1 MSGVTSSSDSGR
13 SSGVTS
19 SSGSGRSSDVTT
31 HVEVRRGTY
40 FDSVTLLGVSQE
52 VQGVEGV
59 DRALV
64 AMATPLNLEV
74 LGDLGFDADGL
85 EDVTPNDLLVAV
97 RAAADAL
104 PGALQ
109 RMEDA
114 LASRPA
120 PGPPAAGGS
129 PRRTAGA
136 AARDGDANLALIS
149 VPGGNAFVEAMDAL
163 RAGLHVMLFSDNV
176 GVEQEIALKAEGA
189 RRGLLVM
196 GPDCGTTIIGG
207 VGLGFANVVRPGP
220 VGIVAASG
228 TGAQQVCCL
237 LDDVGVGV
245 SHVIGVGGRDLSAD
259 VGGSTTLRALD
270 ALDRD
275 EATELIVVV
284 SKPPDVA
291 VADRVRERAA
301 TCSTPVVLGFIG
313 PGRPDLTAVT
323 LEAIERLGPPP
334 AESRHWR
341 PERPPARWRS
351 PSPSDP
357 RPPARWSSPSPS
369 DPPAR
374 PSAGAATLR
383 GLFSGGTLCQEA
395 MVIAADA
402 LGPIASNVPLRPEW
416 TVEDPVQHDGHLMLD
431 LGDDRLTRGR
441 PHPMID
447 HSLRLAR
454 LAREAERPGNHVVLL
469 DVVLGHGADPDPA
482 TAIAPAIRMAQD
494 RATDRGDR
502 MAVVVSLC
510 GTRDDPQDLQ
520 RQANRLADA
529 GAVVHLSNAR
539 AARAAVELVSG
550 GVS

>member
-1 MSGVTSSSDSGR
+1 
-13 SSGVTS
+13 
-19 SSGSGRSSDVTT
+19 
-31 HVEVRRGTY
+31 
-40 FDSVTLLGVSQE
+40 
-52 VQGVEGV
+52 
-59 DRALV
+59 
-64 AMATPLNLEV
+64 
-74 LGDLGFDADGL
+74 
-85 EDVTPNDLLVAV
+85 
-97 RAAADAL
+97 
-104 PGALQ
+104 
-109 RMEDA
+109 
-114 LASRPA
+114 
-120 PGPPAAGGS
+120 
-129 PRRTAGA
+129 
-136 AARDGDANLALIS
+136 
-149 VPGGNAFVEAMDAL
+149 
-163 RAGLHVMLFSDNV
+163 
-176 GVEQEIALKAEGA
+176 
-189 RRGLLVM
+189 M

-237 LDDVGVGV
+237 LDNAGVGV

-284 SKPPDVA
+284 SKPPDAA

-301 TCSTPVVLGFIG
+301 ACSTPVVLGFIG

-323 LEAIERLGPPP
+323 LEAIERLGQPSDP
-334 AESRHWR
+334 
-341 PERPPARWRS
+341 RPPARWRS

-357 RPPARWSSPSPS
+357 RPPARWRSPSPS
-369 DPPAR
+369 DPPVG
-374 PSAGAATLR
+374 PLVGVATLR

-395 MVIAADA
+395 MVIAAEA
-402 LGPIASNVPLRPEW
+402 LGPIASNIPLRPEW
-416 TVEDPVQHDGHLMLD
+416 TVEDPAKHDGHLMLD

-454 LAREAERPGNHVVLL
+454 LAREAERPGNHVILL

-502 MAVVVSLC
+502 LEVVVSLC

-539 AARAAVELVSG
+539 AARAAVGLVSG

>member
-1 MSGVTSSSDSGR
+1 MSDVTSSSGSGR

-19 SSGSGRSSDVTT
+19 SSGSGRSSEVTT

-52 VQGVEGV
+52 VQRVEGV

-74 LGDLGFDADGL
+74 LSDLGFDADGL
-85 EDVTPNDLLVAV
+85 DDVTPNDLLVAV
-97 RAAADAL
+97 RAGADAL

-109 RMEDA
+109 RLKDA

-120 PGPPAAGGS
+120 PGSSAAGGS
-129 PRRTAGA
+129 PPRTAGT

-189 RRGLLVM
+189 RRGLLMM

-237 LDDVGVGV
+237 LDDAGVGV
-245 SHVIGVGGRDLSAD
+245 SHVIGVGGRDLSSD

-284 SKPPDVA
+284 SKPPDAA

-301 TCSTPVVLGFIG
+301 ACSTPVVLGFIG
-313 PGRPDLTAVT
+313 LGWPDLTAVT
-323 LEAIERLGPPP
+323 LEAVERLGPP
-334 AESRHWR
+334 AGV
-341 PERPPARWRS
+341 RS

-357 RPPARWSSPSPS
+357 RPPARVRSPSPS
-369 DPPAR
+369 DPPLG
-374 PSAGAATLR
+374 PSAGAVTLR

-402 LGPIASNVPLRPEW
+402 LGPIASNIPLRPEW

-502 MAVVVSLC
+502 LVVVVSLC